1 MYPPENISTDVHYM
15 FQQENVHWQAIMLI
29 VQATNNAVAA

>member
-15 FQQENVHWQAIMLI
+15 FQQENVHWQGFMLI